1 MNEIIP
7 VETYHFLKRAPL
19 IKKKDEIHLKK
30 KSIVCLVNYTSMYF
44 SIRRNVALISEHNF
58 CLFCHD
64 KINTNFEINK

>member
-30 KSIVCLVNYTSMYF
+30 KKHCLLSKLY
-44 SIRRNVALISEHNF
+44 INVLLNS
-58 CLFCHD
+58 
-64 KINTNFEINK
+64 